1 EAAKKHLRE
10 NPAIASQIDGKIRKQ
25 AGLPINLAPQ
35 EEAGD
40 MAAQDSKAGDNS
52 QEKLFAEAA

>member
-1 EAAKKHLRE
+1 M
-10 NPAIASQIDGKIRKQ
+10 IRKQ
-25 AGLPINLAPQ
+25 AGLPTTLAPQ

-40 MAAQDSKAGDNS
+40 AAAQDSKTRDNS